1 MRRCD
6 KKEAVRQKG
15 AYLSKGRSS
24 NSLTINPV
32 PHVLPASD
40 VDWQSATLSSTGIS
54 DSDRR
59 LDELRDR
66 DPFLLGSVTITQR
79 HSAIFKSVKI
89 HSDAERRTNLHA
101 ELIHQSKIQRG
112 GRSGASGPAENK
124 TGIFP
129 FTFCS
134 FTSSMR
140 R

>member
-6 KKEAVRQKG
+6 KNEAVRQKR

-24 NSLTINPV
+24 NSLAINPV
-32 PHVLPASD
+32 THVLPASD
-40 VDWQSATLSSTGIS
+40 VDWQSAKLSSTES

-59 LDELRDR
+59 LDELWDR

-101 ELIHQSKIQRG
+101 KLIHQSKIQRG
-112 GRSGASGPAENK
+112 GRSGASGPAESK
-124 TGIFP
+124 IGIFP
-129 FTFCS
+129 FMFCS